1 MNDIGFLGKLLVLA
15 GGALVLIGAAV
26 WLLSGTGLF
35 GRLPGDIRIER
46 PGITCVFPLAS
57 MIVLSLL
64 LTVVL
69 NVILRMMKK

>member
-64 LTVVL
+64 LTVVV